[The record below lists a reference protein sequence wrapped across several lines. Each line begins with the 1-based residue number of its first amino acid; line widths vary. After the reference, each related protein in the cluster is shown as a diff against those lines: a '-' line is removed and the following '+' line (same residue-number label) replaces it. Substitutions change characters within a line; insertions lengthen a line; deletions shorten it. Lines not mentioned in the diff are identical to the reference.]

1 MEGALS
7 TPDTGA
13 ATTGPTSFS
22 DASLTWTEDSS
33 ASTPDPASTA
43 TDSASADATVPPVD
57 ASTPDGHP
65 PTAGAP
71 PPERW
76 ETILENAR
84 VKAREEAIAPLAWA
98 KDVPQAEFQQIQTLA
113 RNLYGGG
120 DPVAGLQTLIAE
132 MRKDPAIESQIR
144 SFAARTLAQRST
156 PPVANQEPSLVPVQ
170 LEDGRV
176 VRMPE
181 DPQAWLAWHQQ
192 KWMQGVEQKLQPLQ
206 QTHETLQAERAAIA
220 QQQEITNYTTREI
233 SGAAKW
239 KGMDNPDFRA
249 KVAQA
254 LERVPVASDD
264 PRDVSLAFREAY
276 MAVRDADDVTL
287 TQRAQSTL
295 LDSLKTKAAASTS
308 VNPGSAA
315 ASTPRRVDRFDQLPP
330 EAWK

>member
-1 MEGALS
+1 MEGAVS

-13 ATTGPTSFS
+13 VTTGPTSFS
-22 DASLTWTEDSS
+22 EVTWTEDSS
-33 ASTPDPASTA
+33 ASTPVPEHTPAA
-43 TDSASADATVPPVD
+43 SASADATVPPADQSDPNGV
-57 ASTPDGHP
+57 T

-71 PPERW
+71 PQERW
-76 ETILENAR
+76 DAILENAR
-84 VKAREEAIAPLAWA
+84 AKAREEAIAPLAWA
-98 KDVPQAEFQQIQTLA
+98 KDIPQQEFQQIQTLA

-144 SFAARTLAQRST
+144 SFAARTLAQRSQ
-156 PPVANQEPSLVPVQ
+156 PQAAVAQEPSLVPVQ

-206 QTHETLQAERAAIA
+206 QTHETLQAER
-220 QQQEITNYTTREI
+220 REI
-233 SGAAKW
+233 QETNEWNSW
-239 KGMDNPDFRA
+239 QSQQVSDTLTWPGMDNPEIRA
-249 KVAQA
+249 QFAKEV
-254 LERVPVASDD
+254 ERNIMGRDIKRDQIEREIDKAYRRVVVPNLS
-264 PRDVSLAFREAY
+264 
-276 MAVRDADDVTL
+276 
-287 TQRAQSTL
+287 QRAQSTL
-295 LDSLKTKAAASTS
+295 LDTLKQKAAASTS

-315 ASTPRRVDRFDQLPP
+315 ASTPRQVTRFSDLPA